1 MSVNNFGDIEREF
14 SNFEKSRVIILPVPY
29 EATTTYRKGTKEGPK
44 AIITASQNM
53 ELYDEETD
61 CEPHK
66 VGIHTLKEFKEGF
79 DSPQRMIKALANRAQ
94 GLFSLGKLVIA
105 LGGEHTITLGIV
117 EGLRKKEKDF
127 SILILDAHADLR
139 NSYEGT
145 KYSHA
150 CVARRLIEENR
161 IVQVGIRSLCRKEA
175 DFIKQKNLRLFYA
188 KDIVGKEDWMK
199 EVISCLSD
207 KIYLSIDLDFLDPS
221 IMPAVGTPEPG
232 GLGWYETLRFLR
244 LLAKEKKILG
254 VDVVELCPSFHFL
267 RFPDSPLPRFS
278 LSHFPTCSLS
288 PFDIPSS
295 FTTAKLVY
303 KLIAYL
309 STP

>member
-1 MSVNNFGDIEREF
+1 MTNNFGDIEKKF

-44 AIITASQNM
+44 AIIEASQNM
-53 ELYDEETD
+53 ELYDEEID
-61 CEPHK
+61 CEPYK
-66 VGIHTLKEFKEGF
+66 IGIHTLEEFKEGF
-79 DSPQRMIKALANRAQ
+79 DSPQKMIRALADKVR

-105 LGGEHTITLGIV
+105 LGGEHTITLGMV
-117 EGLRKKEKDF
+117 EGLRREEKDF

-150 CVARRLIEENR
+150 CVSRRLIEENR
-161 IVQVGIRSLCRKEA
+161 IVQVGIRSFCQEEA
-175 DFIKQKNLRLFYA
+175 DFIKKKNLKLFYA
-188 KDIVGKEDWMK
+188 KDIISRKNWMK

-221 IMPAVGTPEPG
+221 LMPAVGTPEPG
-232 GLGWYETLRFLR
+232 GLGWYETLKFLR
-244 LLAKEKKILG
+244 LLSQKKKILG
-254 VDVVELCPSFHFL
+254 IDVVELCPT
-267 RFPDSPLPRFS
+267 PQ
-278 LSHFPTCSLS
+278 
-288 PFDIPSS
+288 DIPFS
-295 FTTAKLVY
+295 FTAAKLIY

-309 STP
+309 TTP